1 MHQRVSEGPG
11 EEMAGSADSTR
22 HWPAVALASELND
35 HVFVGARVGGVA
47 GASVVA
53 SGWLAAPAPPGSVG
67 RGIPARR
74 RSKTQIRHAALRV
87 AVRDLRKRIGWTQD
101 DLAAALDKHLGKKRV
116 TRQSTISKW
125 EVGIDGPSPSHRMV
139 LAKIAS
145 KYEHEDLAAIFR
157 NVAAPHSEEPSD
169 SAQRF

>member
-1 MHQRVSEGPG
+1 MHQRVIEGPG
-11 EEMAGSADSTR
+11 EEMAGSADSIR
-22 HWPAVALASELND
+22 HWPAAALASELGD
-35 HVFVGARVGGVA
+35 HVFAAARIVNREV
-47 GASVVA
+47 
-53 SGWLAAPAPPGSVG
+53 
-67 RGIPARR
+67 PARR

-139 LAKIAS
+139 LAKIAA

-157 NVAAPHSEEPSD
+157 NAAAPHSGEPSN

>member
-1 MHQRVSEGPG
+1 MHQRVIEGPG
-11 EEMAGSADSTR
+11 EIVAGSTDSSR
-22 HWPAVALASELND
+22 RWPAVALASELGD
-35 HVFVGARVGGVA
+35 HV
-47 GASVVA
+47 
-53 SGWLAAPAPPGSVG
+53 LAAARPVG
-67 RGIPARR
+67 RVVPARR

>member
-1 MHQRVSEGPG
+1 
-11 EEMAGSADSTR
+11 MAGSADSTR
-22 HWPAVALASELND
+22 HCPARSGAGESVA
-35 HVFVGARVGGVA
+35 
-47 GASVVA
+47 A
-53 SGWLAAPAPPGSVG
+53 SGWLAAPAPPGPVG
-67 RGIPARR
+67 REVPVRR
-74 RSKTQIRHAALRV
+74 HSKTQIRRAALRV
-87 AVRDLRKRIGWTQD
+87 AVRDLRKSIGWTQD

-125 EVGIDGPSPSHRMV
+125 EVGIDGPSPSHRMA

-157 NVAAPHSEEPSD
+157 NVTAPHFEEPPN

>member
-1 MHQRVSEGPG
+1 MHQRSIEGLG

-22 HWPAVALASELND
+22 HCPARSGAGESVA
-35 HVFVGARVGGVA
+35 
-47 GASVVA
+47 A
-53 SGWLAAPAPPGSVG
+53 SGWLAAPAPPGPVG
-67 RGIPARR
+67 REVPVRR
-74 RSKTQIRHAALRV
+74 HSKTQIRHAALRV
-87 AVRDLRKRIGWTQD
+87 AVRDLRKSIGWTQD

-125 EVGIDGPSPSHRMV
+125 EVGIDGPSPSHRMA

-157 NVAAPHSEEPSD
+157 NVTAPHFEEPPN

>member
-1 MHQRVSEGPG
+1 MHQRVIEGPG
-11 EEMAGSADSTR
+11 EEMLGSADSTR
-22 HWPAVALASELND
+22 HWPTVTLASELDD
-35 HVFVGARVGGVA
+35 HV
-47 GASVVA
+47 
-53 SGWLAAPAPPGSVG
+53 LAAARAGGGDGENVAASLAPPAPPGPVG
-67 RGIPARR
+67 REAPTRR

-139 LAKIAS
+139 LAKIAA

-157 NVAAPHSEEPSD
+157 NAAAPHSGEPSN